1 MGNMRHRQ
9 TGFTIVELLIV
20 IVIIGILAAITVVA
34 YNGIQ
39 QRAQNTKI
47 DSDLATFSK
56 AIQAARYNSGEQ
68 ALRFIT
74 NSTGTAGT
82 CMSKP
87 AGTDLATLNQSTDTC
102 WTSYRAS
109 LQAISTASN
118 INITNL
124 VDPWGR
130 PYVLDEN
137 EKEGASVPCGA
148 GRDYIGVFKRPITGT
163 WATDNSVQIP
173 YITPGC

>member
-1 MGNMRHRQ
+1 MITKRRP

-47 DSDLATFSK
+47 SSDLATFSK
-56 AIQAARYNSGEQ
+56 AIQAARTNSSEQ

-74 NSTGTAGT
+74 NSTGTAGV

-87 AGTDLATLNQSTDTC
+87 AGTDLATLNQTTDSC
-102 WTSYRAS
+102 WINYRAA
-109 LQAISTASN
+109 LNAISTASN

-148 GRDYIGVFKRPITGT
+148 GRDYIGVFTRPLTGT
-163 WATDNSVQIP
+163 WATNNSQFIP

>member
-1 MGNMRHRQ
+1 MITKRRPA
-9 TGFTIVELLIV
+9 GFTIVELLIV

-47 DSDLATFSK
+47 SSDLAIFSK
-56 AIQAARYNSGEQ
+56 AIQAARTNSGEQ

-74 NSTGTAGT
+74 NSTGTAGV

-87 AGTDLATLNQSTDTC
+87 AGTDLATLNQTTDSC
-102 WTSYRAS
+102 WINYRTA
-109 LQAISTASN
+109 LNAISTASN

-148 GRDYIGVFKRPITGT
+148 GRDYIGVFTRPLTGT
-163 WATDNSVQIP
+163 WATNNSQFIP

>member
-1 MGNMRHRQ
+1 MVNVGNRQ
-9 TGFTIVELLIV
+9 SGFTIVELLIV

-39 QRAQNTKI
+39 QRAQTTKI
-47 DSDLATFSK
+47 DSDLAMFSK

-74 NSTGTAGT
+74 NSTGTAGV
-82 CMSKP
+82 CMTKP
-87 AGTDLATLNQSTDTC
+87 AGTDLATLNQTTDSC
-102 WTSYRAS
+102 WINYRAA

-118 INITNL
+118 ININNL

-148 GRDYIGVFKRPITGT
+148 GRDYIGVFKRPVTGA
-163 WATDNSVQIP
+163 WATDNSQFIP